1 MIIEVFC
8 SAIVACISSVYASK
22 KYETN
27 INKKPLVHP
36 YRTISR
42 II

>member
-1 MIIEVFC
+1 MIIEVVC

-22 KYETN
+22 KYVTN
-27 INKKPLVHP
+27 TNKKPLVHP
-36 YRTISR
+36 YRIISR

>member
-8 SAIVACISSVYASK
+8 SAIIACISSVYASK

-27 INKKPLVHP
+27 IKKPLVHP
-36 YRTISR
+36 YRIISR